1 MTTPTD
7 TRSPADVNRSIHT
20 LLGHT
25 PHGHHWDKPDRDIS
39 SADYYH
45 NLTALSEPEAKLREA
60 GLWLTVEQTPHD
72 VSAWWQR
79 PIDEWT
85 RYGIHEAFVMVD
97 EAAARA
103 LAAEA
108 ALRAMQEAK

>member
-1 MTTPTD
+1 MNTD
-7 TRSPADVNRSIHT
+7 TRTPAEVNRSIHM

-25 PHGHHWDKPDRDIS
+25 PHGFHWDKPDRDIS

-45 NLTALSEPEAKLREA
+45 DLNALRDGPEAKLREA

-72 VSAWWQR
+72 VSALWQR

-97 EAAARA
+97 EDAARA

-108 ALRAMQEAK
+108 ALKVVYHD